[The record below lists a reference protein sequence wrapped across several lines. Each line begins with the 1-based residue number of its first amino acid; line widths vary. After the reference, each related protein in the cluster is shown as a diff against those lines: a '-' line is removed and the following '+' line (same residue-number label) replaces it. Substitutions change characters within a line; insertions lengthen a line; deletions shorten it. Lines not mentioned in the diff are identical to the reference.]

1 MLIIPAV
8 DVLDGA
14 VVRLLHG
21 RFDAVT
27 SYATDP
33 AGVATRWTDEGAT
46 LVHVVDLE
54 GARTGEPSRDLW
66 RSLAQANVT
75 FQIGG
80 GIRSAALAREAV
92 AAGAERVVVGS
103 AAVHDEVELRS
114 ILDAVGPERVVA
126 ALDVRAGR
134 ARGTGWLDGG
144 AEVDTVVER
153 VVDAGIRHALVTGI
167 DRDGAMQGPN
177 VEVLDVVENLA
188 PDLELIASGG
198 VGSLADLSM
207 LSSCGYAAAIV
218 GRALYER
225 RFTLAEAIEAAH

>member
-1 MLIIPAV
+1 VLVIPAV

-33 AGVATRWTDEGAT
+33 VGIATRWADEGAT

-54 GARTGEPSRDLW
+54 GARTGGASKDLW
-66 RSLAQANVT
+66 RSLGQANVT
-75 FQIGG
+75 FQVGG

-103 AAVHDEVELRS
+103 AAVHDGVELRK
-114 ILDAVGPERVVA
+114 IVEAVDPERVVA

-144 AEVDTVVER
+144 TEVDTVVGR
-153 VVDAGIRHALVTGI
+153 IVDAGIRHTLVTGI

-177 VEVLDVVENLA
+177 VEVLGFVENLA
-188 PDLELIASGG
+188 PELDLIASGG

-207 LSSCGYAAAIV
+207 LSSRGYAAAIV
-218 GRALYER
+218 GRALYEH
-225 RFTLAEAIEAAH
+225 RFTLAEAIEAAV